1 MNGGFYRV
9 DKFVV
14 PEAAREEFLL
24 NVLMV
29 HEVLQVQPGFMGHSV
44 LEQVS
49 GPGEFNFV
57 TIAQWESAEVAERA
71 SDSANP
77 CASVSA
83 GRRSRR
89 PAIAAAASPE
99 IVVPSQAESR
109 GIKCFRRP

>member
-14 PEAAREEFLL
+14 PETAREEFLL

-57 TIAQWESAEVAERA
+57 TIAQWESAEVAERVRVA
-71 SDSANP
+71 VQTAQKACRLDPQALFQRLGIRADIANY
-77 CASVSA
+77 
-83 GRRSRR
+83 R
-89 PAIAAAASPE
+89 PVAA
-99 IVVPSQAESR
+99 
-109 GIKCFRRP
+109 